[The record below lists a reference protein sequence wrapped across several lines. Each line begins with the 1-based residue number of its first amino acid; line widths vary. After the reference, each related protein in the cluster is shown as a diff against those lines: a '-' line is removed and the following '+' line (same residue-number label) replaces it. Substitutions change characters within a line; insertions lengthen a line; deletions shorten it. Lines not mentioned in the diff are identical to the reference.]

1 MPKANCLAASSNP
14 PTTGRLGTF
23 AILAAV
29 VVVAGILALTFLALK
44 RPASVASITTAGQDV
59 AATGLAQ
66 FDSRPSGAEVV
77 VDGVLR
83 GKTPLKLSLPVGS
96 HALEIRSDAGAR
108 SLPLTIEAGTLVS
121 QYVELLASAER
132 AVGRLDVSSDP
143 PGAQVKID
151 GVAKGV
157 TPLTLDTVEPGD
169 HSVSLSRN
177 GVTIV
182 RTVKVS
188 PGTTGSVMASLGA
201 AATPGAV
208 AGWIALSAPFELQVF
223 EEGRLIGTT
232 GTDRLMVPAGRHQLE
247 LVNAVSVS
255 LAADSRRQAGKVATA
270 TVTLPNGTLSVN
282 ALPWAEVW
290 VDGRSSGTTPLANL
304 AVPIGS
310 HDILLRH
317 PQLGERR
324 RTVTVTEHTP
334 VRVGVDF
341 AQ

>member
-1 MPKANCLAASSNP
+1 M
-14 PTTGRLGTF
+14 
-23 AILAAV
+23 
-29 VVVAGILALTFLALK
+29 VVAGILALTFLALK
-44 RPASVASITTAGQDV
+44 RPPSAASTTPAASGRRRD
-59 AATGLAQ
+59 TGLAQ

-96 HALEIRSDAGAR
+96 HALEIRSDAGTR

-132 AVGRLDVSSDP
+132 AAGRLDVSSDP

-157 TPLTLDTVEPGD
+157 TPLTLDAVEPGE

-201 AATPGAV
+201 AA
-208 AGWIALSAPFELQVF
+208 
-223 EEGRLIGTT
+223 
-232 GTDRLMVPAGRHQLE
+232 DRLVRSAAG
-247 LVNAVSVS
+247 
-255 LAADSRRQAGKVATA
+255 SR
-270 TVTLPNGTLSVN
+270 
-282 ALPWAEVW
+282 
-290 VDGRSSGTTPLANL
+290 
-304 AVPIGS
+304 
-310 HDILLRH
+310 
-317 PQLGERR
+317 
-324 RTVTVTEHTP
+324 
-334 VRVGVDF
+334 
-341 AQ
+341 